1 MDIFAPDKY
10 YKSIY
15 TINYKAL
22 KKAGIK
28 CLLFDL
34 DNTLC
39 PFAATKPSVKEKEF
53 VEGLKDMGFKVIIIS
68 NSPQERLEPFKE
80 GFNVDTACSSR
91 KPLKKKYKKIME
103 LYKYKN
109 TEIAAIGDQ
118 LMTDI
123 LGANRMGFTSIFVD
137 NLTNLEYKFTKIN
150 RFFERRILKRF
161 AKRGILVKGEYHD

>member
-10 YKSIY
+10 YHSIY

-22 KKAGIK
+22 KKSGIK

-39 PFAATKPSVKEKEF
+39 PFTAVKPSVKEKEL

-68 NSPQERLEPFKE
+68 NSPQKRLEPFKE

-91 KPLKKKYKKIME
+91 KPLKKKYKKILD
-103 LYKYKN
+103 LYKFKD
-109 TEIAAIGDQ
+109 TQIAAIGDQ

-123 LGANRMGFTSIFVD
+123 LGANRMGLTSILVD
-137 NLTNLEYKFTKIN
+137 PLTSKEYKWTKIN
-150 RFFERRILKRF
+150 RFFEKIVLRRF
-161 AKRGILVKGEYHD
+161 AKKGILVKGEYYD